1 MTTASLPRTYSQ
13 PVTIRAAEG
22 IGAAL
27 VTAAVPALLGQPA
40 LSLVPLGAL
49 LLWGLHEAGAP
60 TRQRRLVGHA
70 SALIAL
76 GTVLQIGLPRFLAP
90 AADYLFLVALAAV
103 PLVGVWSAA
112 PAVSRTLRLRRPRP
126 GDFGWLALGFALS
139 LGMVL
144 GTVHGGPNTPTSE
157 LASLTALVVVLP
169 IVDEAVYRGILM
181 GATGDSFGAVLGVAF
196 IEGLAVVPALGLAGL
211 LVVTVLGAVLGLVR
225 RTTGSW
231 QTSLAAHWGIALGL
245 AAPILMATG
254 VGS

>member
-1 MTTASLPRTYSQ
+1 MTTTSLPRSYSP

-27 VTAAVPALLGQPA
+27 VTAAVPAVLGQPA

-60 TRQRRLVGHA
+60 NHRRRLVGHA

-76 GTVLQIGLPRFLAP
+76 GSVLQVCMPRFLAP
-90 AADYLFLVALAAV
+90 AADYLLLVVLTAV
-103 PLVGVWSAA
+103 PLVAVWAAA
-112 PAVSRTLRLRRPRP
+112 PAVSRTLALRRPRP
-126 GDFGWLALGFALS
+126 GDFGWLALCFALS

-144 GTVHGGPNTPTSE
+144 GAVHGSPGTPTSE
-157 LASLTALVVVLP
+157 LAALTALVVVLP
-169 IVDEAVYRGILM
+169 ILDEAVYRGILM
-181 GATGDSFGAVLGVAF
+181 AATGDSLRAVLGVAF

-211 LVVTVLGAVLGLVR
+211 LAVTVLGTVLGLVR